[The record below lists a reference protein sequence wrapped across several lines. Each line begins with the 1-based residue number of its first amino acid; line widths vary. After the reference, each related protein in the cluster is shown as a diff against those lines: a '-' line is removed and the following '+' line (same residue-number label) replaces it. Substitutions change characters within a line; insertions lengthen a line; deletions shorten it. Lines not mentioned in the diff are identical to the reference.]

1 MRKTIL
7 IAGIGN
13 IFLGDDAFGV
23 EVARSLGCRTLPDE
37 VQVKDFGIR
46 GFDLAYT
53 LLDPWHIV
61 ILVDALPRN
70 EAPGTLFVLEPDLT
84 GLGDPSAADMDLNP
98 HGMDP
103 LRVLNLAASHGPI
116 VAHILVV
123 GCEPRDFGDEL
134 EGRMGLSSQVQAAVH
149 EASNMIEELV
159 GRILAASK
167 DRPTQLQTPA
177 LVTGNGEVTLWQE
190 KSS

>member
-1 MRKTIL
+1 MSRTIL

-23 EVARSLGCRTLPDE
+23 EVARSLTQRTLPSE

-53 LLDPWHIV
+53 LLDPWHTV
-61 ILVDALPRN
+61 ILVDALPRK

-84 GLGDPSAADMDLNP
+84 GLGDPGAVGMDLNP

-103 LRVLNLAASHGPI
+103 MRVLNLAASLGPI
-116 VAHILVV
+116 TTRILVV
-123 GCEPRDFGDEL
+123 GCEPKDFGDEL
-134 EGRMGLSSQVQAAVH
+134 EGRMGLSPQVQAAVDQ
-149 EASNMIEELV
+149 AATMIEELI
-159 GRILAASK
+159 GRILEST
-167 DRPTQLQTPA
+167 DHPMQVIER
-177 LVTGNGEVTLWQE
+177 
-190 KSS
+190 

>member
-1 MRKTIL
+1 MSRTIL

-23 EVARSLGCRTLPDE
+23 EVARSLSRRTLPGE

-53 LLDPWHIV
+53 LLDPWHTV
-61 ILVDALPRN
+61 ILVDVLPRK

-84 GLGDPSAADMDLNP
+84 GLGDPAAAGMDLNP

-103 LRVLNLAASHGPI
+103 LRVLNLAASLGPI
-116 VAHILVV
+116 SAHILVV
-123 GCEPRDFGDEL
+123 GCEPKDFGDEL
-134 EGRMGLSSQVQAAVH
+134 EGRMGLSPQVQLSVE
-149 EASNMIEELV
+149 EASNMIEGLIA
-159 GRILAASK
+159 RILAGIK
-167 DRPTQLQTPA
+167 DHPMQLQEPI
-177 LVTGNGEVTLWQE
+177 LVTDNREVA
-190 KSS
+190 S

>member
-1 MRKTIL
+1 MTKTIL

-23 EVARSLGCRTLPDE
+23 EVARSLSYRTLPDE

-53 LLDPWHIV
+53 LLEPWHTV
-61 ILVDALPRN
+61 ILVDALPRE

-84 GLGDPSAADMDLNP
+84 GLGDPGAVGMDLNP

-103 LRVLNLAASHGPI
+103 MRVLNLAAALGS
-116 VAHILVV
+116 VAARILVV

-134 EGRMGLSSQVQAAVH
+134 EGRMGLSPQVQASVD

-159 GRILAASK
+159 GRILAEIKHQPMPLRA
-167 DRPTQLQTPA
+167 PV
-177 LVTGNGEVTLWQE
+177 LVAGNREVT
-190 KSS
+190 S

>member
-1 MRKTIL
+1 MTRTIL

-23 EVARSLGCRTLPDE
+23 EVARSLSRRTLPGE

-53 LLDPWHIV
+53 LLDPWHTV

-70 EAPGTLFVLEPDLT
+70 EAPGTLVLLESD
-84 GLGDPSAADMDLNP
+84 LGDPGAVGMDLNP

-103 LRVLNLAASHGPI
+103 LRVLNLAASLGPI
-116 VAHILVV
+116 TAHILVL
-123 GCEPRDFGDEL
+123 GCEPKDFGDDL
-134 EGRMGLSSQVQAAVH
+134 EGRMGLSPQVQAVI
-149 EASNMIEELV
+149 EQASSMIEELV
-159 GRILAASK
+159 ERILAESK
-167 DRPTQLQTPA
+167 DHSMQSQSPV
-177 LVTGNGEVTLWQE
+177 LVTDNREVA
-190 KSS
+190 S